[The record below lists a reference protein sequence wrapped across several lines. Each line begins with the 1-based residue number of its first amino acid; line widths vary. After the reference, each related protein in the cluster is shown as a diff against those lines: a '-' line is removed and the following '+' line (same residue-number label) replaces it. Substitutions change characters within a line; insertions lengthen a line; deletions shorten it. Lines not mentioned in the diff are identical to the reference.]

1 MKTRKNHANRIDNV
15 INMFLELLNIIK
27 LYHWK
32 TKSFPE
38 HKNTDEL
45 YSSLNEKI
53 DKFVEVL
60 LGRMNTRP
68 QQSIFRINI
77 YNFSSKEGLKKYILK
92 IKKELI
98 KMNHTF
104 KNEDDLLNLRDEIMA
119 DIHKFEYLL
128 TFN

>member
-1 MKTRKNHANRIDNV
+1 MKTRKNRNRIDNV
-15 INMFLELLNIIK
+15 IHMFLELLNIIK

-45 YSSLNEKI
+45 YSSLNENI

-60 LGRMNTRP
+60 LGIMSARP
-68 QQSIFRINI
+68 QQSVFRINA
-77 YNFSSKEGLKKYILK
+77 YNFSSKEELKKYLSK
-92 IKKELI
+92 IKKELVQ
-98 KMNHTF
+98 MNSLF
-104 KNEDDLLNLRDEIMA
+104 KSSDLLNLRDEIMA

-128 TFN
+128 SFH